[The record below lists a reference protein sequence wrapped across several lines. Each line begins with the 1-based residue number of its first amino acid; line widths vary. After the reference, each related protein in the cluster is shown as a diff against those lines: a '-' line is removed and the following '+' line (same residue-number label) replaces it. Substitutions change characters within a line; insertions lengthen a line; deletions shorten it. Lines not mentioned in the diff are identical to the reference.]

1 MMSVSQIDESTSS
14 SRMKGSLH
22 LEINIANTQKN
33 CHFLARRIE
42 NVMQF
47 EKAKAAGAAMTEA
60 EMSWAASMPKLM
72 P

>member
-33 CHFLARRIE
+33 CPLKMGHNRGKNGMHERVKKNPE
-42 NVMQF
+42 DDQDS
-47 EKAKAAGAAMTEA
+47 KAVYKV
-60 EMSWAASMPKLM
+60 L
-72 P
+72 